1 MTKQEITESSTMFLR
16 AMNGEVDN
24 VDDYFKELIT
34 KQYKRALDNGYYIT
48 VKKGT
53 EKIILS
59 NKFEEKNRKQLENF
73 DNFIENLFITEWQKN
88 SVSR

>member
-73 DNFIENLFITEWQKN
+73 DNFIENLFITE
-88 SVSR
+88 